1 LIGHSSADSYQSGSA
16 HIEKNRVNQR
26 NFRARRQA
34 YIQELEEQIRNLK
47 DERLQATKE
56 MQTAARL
63 VLDENRKLRWFL
75 EHDFGISKWQLD
87 LYLSA
92 LEQGRESHSTI
103 FKASQASS
111 DSAVRHP
118 KSKSPHLTF
127 QEPAMSSNYFNVAP
141 RENKL
146 REPQISTLMP
156 NTRSLREEAVASPS
170 TQTRNFE
177 VQISNSNSKTTPSR
191 ISVASGLQE
200 DHVNSRSFDGGGST
214 PADGVQEPPRGPG
227 TFSTS
232 TEGKGD
238 RSCEEAA
245 MIIASLRGGEM
256 SDEIFGELGCSS
268 DKSCAVNNL
277 SIFELLDRGQV

>member
-1 LIGHSSADSYQSGSA
+1 M
-16 HIEKNRVNQR
+16 
-26 NFRARRQA
+26 

-75 EHDFGISKWQLD
+75 EHHSGISKSQLD

-103 FKASQASS
+103 LEAIQASS
-111 DSAVRHP
+111 DSAVRHQ
-118 KSKSPHLTF
+118 KSKLPHLTF

-141 RENKL
+141 RENKP
-146 REPQISTLMP
+146 REPQISTLTP
-156 NTRSLREEAVASPS
+156 NTRSLQEEAVAPPS
-170 TQTRNFE
+170 MQTRNCE
-177 VQISNSNSKTTPSR
+177 VQISNSNSKTTPVR
-191 ISVASGLQE
+191 ISAASGLQQG
-200 DHVNSRSFDGGGST
+200 HMNSRSFDGGDSS
-214 PADGVQEPPRGPG
+214 PADGVQEPPRAQG
-227 TFSTS
+227 TSSTS

-245 MIIASLRGGEM
+245 MIIVSLRGGEM
-256 SDEIFGELGCSS
+256 SDDIFGELGCSS
-268 DKSCAVNNL
+268 DKSCAVDNL
-277 SIFELLDRGQV
+277 SIFELLDRG